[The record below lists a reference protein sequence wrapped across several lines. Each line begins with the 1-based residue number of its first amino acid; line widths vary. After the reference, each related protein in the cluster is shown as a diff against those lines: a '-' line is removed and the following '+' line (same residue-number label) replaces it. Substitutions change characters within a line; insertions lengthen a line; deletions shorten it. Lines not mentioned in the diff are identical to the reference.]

1 MSLQYSLRICLCE
14 GVDFGSRLL
23 APGVEKMMSGS
34 IRKDDSFFF
43 GDSLVTIRDE
53 SPLIVLQM
61 LMCRDPGC
69 FQELC
74 RISRKVMAWSTV
86 EKEERIGRQLVI
98 RTKRVFVSLDGTN
111 HLLIFPTN
119 GFSLYI

>member
-1 MSLQYSLRICLCE
+1 
-14 GVDFGSRLL
+14 
-23 APGVEKMMSGS
+23 MMSGS

-119 GFSLYI
+119 GFNLYICTIFGFAVEEDLISNIRSDIFPTMV